1 MLTRPSSI
9 DREPTSVVHL
19 LFVVFS
25 FVLTCGFAARVG
37 GGSEDRIMFDIAQ
50 ISNAAAE
57 LTGESLEDARRRLG
71 KHSRYDHLIPDAG
84 SSGQALLE
92 STVLSALGA
101 AIGGDRPFGIRE
113 AKITDHGLDLR
124 VERDED
130 VQALFAPLPLRTK
143 RGPWRGVRELTAEPV
158 GTVLRFGLRE
168 WVYSPEGYRRVP
180 APVVRVSGPHGVDL
194 RALLTAHREH
204 AELAGHAACWDP
216 QEFETRPKRQEPVGR
231 SLVRQL
237 GVSSAFGSRLLR
249 RPRLWDRLAGYAGV
263 HLSTRVTEY
272 GLDWILERQVAGAQF
287 DDERLLDVL
296 TDPVVGYGLSVL
308 DHVCSTEECT
318 IRVVYPG
325 RWNGRGVLTV
335 RSRRAQ
341 FITEP
346 PRPGLPLTMLGDGR
360 RASHPRAQRQQ
371 PRPVDPERA
380 GAILQLMGG
389 EGRDQLMWV
398 AERIAAVWAAE
409 GLVIA
414 VIAART
420 RERLAFGDP
429 GRPAWA
435 TASSPTAE
443 AGWQRLRVVCPPG
456 QLWLNEPARS
466 TESVAAA
473 VTKARRFADRVLLV
487 SRGSE
492 DVTDEARYVQPADA
506 RLLVRRASS
515 YQRHLPLP
523 SDYDKTPRVLALTP
537 AESAIA
543 WRQKNW
549 LFETARLPMTGLLLL
564 SRADEGEILDEFD
577 LAVEQQLARY
587 GTPVLGRF
595 PDHGPIIR
603 GAGHSAHPAT
613 VLDPETIPS
622 AHAEMVK
629 AASHL
634 AQRLRP

>member
-1 MLTRPSSI
+1 
-9 DREPTSVVHL
+9 
-19 LFVVFS
+19 
-25 FVLTCGFAARVG
+25 
-37 GGSEDRIMFDIAQ
+37 MFDIAQ

-71 KHSRYDHLIPDAG
+71 KHSRYDHVIPDAG

-92 STVLSALGA
+92 STVLSGLGA

-130 VQALFAPLPLRTK
+130 VQALFGLLSLRTK
-143 RGPWRGVRELTAEPV
+143 RGPWRGVRELTTEPV
-158 GTVLRFGLRE
+158 GAVLRFGLRE
-168 WVYSPEGYRRVP
+168 WAYNGEGYRRVP
-180 APVVRVSGPHGVDL
+180 APVVRVAGPHGVDL
-194 RALLTAHREH
+194 RALLAAHREQI
-204 AELAGHAACWDP
+204 ESAGHTVRWDP
-216 QEFETRPKRQEPVGR
+216 QEVEPRPKRQEPVGR

-237 GVSSAFGSRLLR
+237 GVSSALGSRLLR
-249 RPRLWDRLAGYAGV
+249 RPRLWDRLVGYAGV

-272 GLDWILERQVAGAQF
+272 GLDWILERQVAGTQL

-296 TDPVVGYGLSVL
+296 TDPVVGHGLTVL

-335 RSRRAQ
+335 RSRHAP
-341 FITEP
+341 FVTEP
-346 PRPGLPLTMLGDGR
+346 LRPGLPLTMLGDGR

-371 PRPVDPERA
+371 PGPAGPERV
-380 GAILQLMGG
+380 GAVMQLMGEG
-389 EGRDQLMWV
+389 GRDQLMWV
-398 AERIAAVWAAE
+398 AERITAVWAAQ

-420 RERLAFGDP
+420 RERLVFGDP
-429 GRPAWA
+429 GRPDWA

-456 QLWLNEPARS
+456 QLWLKEPVRS
-466 TESVAAA
+466 TKLVAAA
-473 VTKARRFADRVLLV
+473 VAEARRFADRVLLV

-492 DVTDEARYVQPADA
+492 GVMDESRYAQPADA

-523 SDYDKTPRVLALTP
+523 SDYGKTPRVLALTP

-549 LFETARLPMTGLLLL
+549 LFEAARLPMTGLLLL
-564 SRADEGEILDEFD
+564 SREDEGKTLDEFD
-577 LAVEQQLARY
+577 EAVEQQLARY

-595 PDHGPIIR
+595 PDHGLIVR
-603 GAGHSAHPAT
+603 GTSHSTHPPT
-613 VLDPETIPS
+613 VLDPEATPS

-629 AASHL
+629 AASNL
-634 AQRLRP
+634 AERLWPEPLPDAVRLSDKAATAQVPPAL